1 MKPPVMPEERREK
14 TEEQLSH
21 EEKVFDAIKTIPTMT
36 ELNDEGTFDVPFDQ
50 VPDSVKRSAE
60 EIYPPVPD
68 SYQPAE
74 AMLLQLFPI
83 PFLRGQL
90 DFDTDVI
97 ADSCR
102 EILRDVEQGD
112 VNNEYTTYFNEEARI
127 KMHDTQWFKD
137 FSNKIKDSYIT
148 FIANMF
154 HTPVAH
160 LSRND
165 IHLFAWINR
174 YTGPHQHGAHNHV
187 NSHISGTYYVKTE
200 QSDQP
205 IKFWSPNM
213 MGNANHLAVDRSQQ
227 REGFPNMVFD
237 GVAGVDSTIQVFPT
251 NDEFLFWPSYLLHS
265 VEPTNNQN
273 GIAHYERISI
283 SFNLKYRDTIDNNLT
298 GDDMGYGFMQ
308 EEIGHNRD

>member
-1 MKPPVMPEERREK
+1 MKPPVMEEERREK

-21 EEKVFDAIKTIPTMT
+21 EEKVFDAIKTIPPMP
-36 ELNDEGTFDVPFDQ
+36 ELNDEPVVRDT
-50 VPDSVKRSAE
+50 PDG
-60 EIYPPVPD
+60 
-68 SYQPAE
+68 YQPAVGQILE
-74 AMLLQLFPI
+74 LFSI

-97 ADSCR
+97 AESCR
-102 EILRDVEQGD
+102 DILSDIEQGAVD
-112 VNNEYTTYFNEEARI
+112 REYTTYFNEDARI

-154 HTPVAH
+154 HTPVSH
-160 LSRND
+160 LKRSD

-200 QSDQP
+200 KSDQP

-213 MGNANHLAVDRSQQ
+213 MGNANHLAVDRGQEK
-227 REGFPNMVFD
+227 EGYPDMIFD
-237 GVAGVDSTIQVFPT
+237 GVQGVDSTISVFPKD
-251 NDEFLFWPSYLLHS
+251 DEFLFWPSYLLHS
-265 VEPTNNQN
+265 VEPTQTF
-273 GIAHYERISI
+273 IEDYERISI
-283 SFNLKYRDTIDNNLT
+283 SFNLKYREPINNNLT
-298 GDDMGYGFMQ
+298 GDELDYSFMD
-308 EEIGHNRD
+308 EEVGHHRD